1 MDPAV
6 LSVREEDPAYLD
18 RAVGYFSEK
27 WGIDRRVYEDSI
39 SFSLDTSSPLPRWY
53 LLMERDTIIGSYSLI
68 ANDFISRQDLW
79 PWLCALYVEESE
91 RGKDYG
97 GLLLAHGRREAKKL
111 GFGKVYLST
120 DHTSYYER
128 YGWKFIGMGYGPFC
142 ESHIYESGSIE

>member
-1 MDPAV
+1 MDPVV
-6 LSVREEDPAYLD
+6 LSVRENPAYLD

-53 LLMERDTIIGSYSLI
+53 LLMEGDTIIGSYGLI

-91 RGKDYG
+91 RGKGYG
-97 GLLLAHGRREAKKL
+97 GLLLAHGRREAEKL

-128 YGWKFIGMGYGPFC
+128 YGWKFIGMGYGPFG
-142 ESHIYESGSIE
+142 ESRIYENSSIE